1 MSNLLQHVLD
11 AAKGKIPA
19 HMPRSGQWPK
29 VRADHLKQSP
39 TCTVCGGRSKIEVH
53 HIRPFHIHPE
63 LELDPANLIT
73 LCEDNGDGVNC
84 HLFFGHLGNFK
95 SFNADVVSN
104 AAEWRKKIAERPQG
118 ELP

>member
-1 MSNLLQHVLD
+1 MASLLQHVLD

-19 HMPRSGQWPK
+19 SMPRSDKWPK
-29 VRADHLKQSP
+29 VRAEHLKQFP
-39 TCTVCGGRSKIEVH
+39 VCAVCGGRHKIEVH

-63 LELDPANLIT
+63 LELDPANFIT
-73 LCEDNGDGVNC
+73 LCEDDGDGVNC

-95 SFNADVVSN
+95 SFNADVISN